1 MYEKDKDD
9 IDRIHASVLFEC
21 IAMRDR
27 AYQLIQLNS
36 LSYEEAN
43 NAISRYVCINLTRR
57 LCKLYF
63 FGRK

>member
-1 MYEKDKDD
+1 MYEQDKDD
-9 IDRIHASVLFEC
+9 IDRIHASVLLEC

-27 AYQLIQLNS
+27 TYQLIQLNS

-43 NAISRYVCINLTRR
+43 DAMSRYDCFNLTRLR
-57 LCKLYF
+57 CKLYF